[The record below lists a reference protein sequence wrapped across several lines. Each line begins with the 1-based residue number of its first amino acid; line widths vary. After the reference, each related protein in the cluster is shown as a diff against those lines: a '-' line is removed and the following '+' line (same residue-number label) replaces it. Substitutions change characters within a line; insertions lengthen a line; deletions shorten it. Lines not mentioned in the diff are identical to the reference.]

1 MESTEYSLP
10 EIVYSLN
17 AMATNLGTHKNA
29 SVLKH
34 AAILLTM
41 QSERIKD
48 LEEDFTNE
56 NDERI
61 KMENAIFKCRQA
73 LATISD
79 ELDYSRPV
87 RQPAAV
93 DLAPFKNVMAYH
105 GVAPYAKKK
114 RSTS

>member
-1 MESTEYSLP
+1 
-10 EIVYSLN
+10 
-17 AMATNLGTHKNA
+17 
-29 SVLKH
+29 
-34 AAILLTM
+34 
-41 QSERIKD
+41 
-48 LEEDFTNE
+48 
-56 NDERI
+56 
-61 KMENAIFKCRQA
+61 MENAIFKCRQA